1 MTSGANQAFINVVLT
16 LLDPGDRVILFV
28 PYYFNHLMAV
38 QMTGGADNVVH
49 GKCDPQSWHPNLDW
63 LEQELSQP
71 NPPKMVVLVNPC
83 NPTGNTWTA
92 ALAMPSQI
100 CRTLYT
106 IRIDANLGA
115 ISRRLYS
122 RCSAD

>member
-1 MTSGANQAFINVVLT
+1 MLIALYCVQHEVMVTSGANQAFTNVVLT

-38 QMTGGADNVVH
+38 QMTGGADNVVR
-49 GKCDPQSWHPNLDW
+49 GQCDPQSWHPNLNW

-83 NPTGNTWTA
+83 NPTGKVELHA
-92 ALAMPSQI
+92 HAMRRQELKN
-100 CRTLYT
+100 RT
-106 IRIDANLGA
+106 
-115 ISRRLYS
+115 
-122 RCSAD
+122 